1 MIDFAKEINRLKK
14 EIGKL
19 TNELMAVSRKL
30 SNEDFLNK
38 APGDVIEKVN
48 EKQRI
53 LLEKQRKLEVNME
66 KIEELRN

>member
-38 APGDVIEKVN
+38 APGDVIEKVK

-53 LLEKQRKLEVNME
+53 LLEKQRKLEVNMD
-66 KIEELRN
+66 KIEELRD